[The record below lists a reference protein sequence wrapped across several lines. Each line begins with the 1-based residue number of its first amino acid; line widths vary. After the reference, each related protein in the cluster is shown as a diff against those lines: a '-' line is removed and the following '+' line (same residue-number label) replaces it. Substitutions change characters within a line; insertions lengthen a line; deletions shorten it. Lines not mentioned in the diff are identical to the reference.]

1 MGDVANVISGPA
13 QLFVLAEPT
22 GTITYPTLTGNA
34 SDFSAFSQPGF
45 TDKGIELD
53 YASTDKDID
62 VDELTSPVD
71 VLITAEKLTVTVAM
85 AETTLENL
93 FLSISGGTLLSAN
106 ELVIGGK
113 VRPSRFILGIMG
125 PAPTTNLTRQILIFR
140 AVPKGTVKMHYQR
153 KDKLMYSAQFQALG
167 ISTLPDGQNLCKIQD
182 F

>member
-13 QLFVLAEPT
+13 QLFIAPD
-22 GTITYPTLTGNA
+22 GIAFPTLTGNVNNFA
-34 SDFSAFSQPGF
+34 AFSQPGF
-45 TDKGIELD
+45 TDKGIEFD

-71 VLITAEKLTVTVAM
+71 VLITGEKLTVTVSL
-85 AETTLENL
+85 AETTLQNL
-93 FLSISGGTLLSAN
+93 FFAISGGTLLTAN

-113 VRPSRFILGIMG
+113 VRPSRFVLGIMG
-125 PAPTTNLTRQILIFR
+125 PAPSTNLTRQILIYR

-153 KDKLMYSAQFQALG
+153 KDKLMYQAQFQALG
-167 ISTLPDGQNLCKIQD
+167 LSTLPDGQNLCKIQD